1 MKFIWAGGVKQGEN
15 AIGITTWLRCFS
27 KTKTN
32 QKKKKNKPNEYPCM
46 IIYGLNV
53 LPHFNISYICK
64 SVCEQFENAISIF
77 L

>member
-1 MKFIWAGGVKQGEN
+1 MGGRGKAGRKCHRYYNLIEMFLKN
-15 AIGITTWLRCFS
+15 KNKS
-27 KTKTN
+27 
-32 QKKKKNKPNEYPCM
+32 KKKKNKPNEYPCM